1 MKTNAR
7 LLPLALFLLLSIVPL
22 TVFAEEIE
30 PTAAHTHSYYIDEDF
45 GYAPIDN
52 SNHKK

>member
-30 PTAAHTHSYYIDEDF
+30 PTAAHTHSYFIDEDF

-52 SNHKK
+52 SNH